1 MKKCDEE
8 RESEKMSNKE
18 LKKEK
23 ESWLSEMSGLKQKL
37 EDSKK
42 SLLMVSKMQLV
53 ICVSDNLLQAQ
64 EDHSSRLKS
73 LQDAKNRISDLEKET
88 SRLNEEVE
96 DDLHHKHT
104 N

>member
-53 ICVSDNLLQAQ
+53 ICVSDIFFRLRKIIQA
-64 EDHSSRLKS
+64 D
-73 LQDAKNRISDLEKET
+73 
-88 SRLNEEVE
+88 
-96 DDLHHKHT
+96 
-104 N
+104 